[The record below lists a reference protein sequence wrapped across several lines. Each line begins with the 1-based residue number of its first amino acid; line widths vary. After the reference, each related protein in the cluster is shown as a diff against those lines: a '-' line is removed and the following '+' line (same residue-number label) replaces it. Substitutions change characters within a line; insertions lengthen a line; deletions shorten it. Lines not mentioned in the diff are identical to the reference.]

1 MIRNCILY
9 VFILFPVLIFSQK
22 ENFADK
28 KDKLLPGSTTSVSFT
43 IDNPDSGIKMYDL
56 QVISASPFIIPVI
69 TAGSTEIRSSG
80 KNVYIVPL
88 KVAAETPQGI
98 YSITLKGTEKN
109 TGEKFVKHNEFTVSG
124 KRQIMLTVLSAPEF
138 VKAGEI
144 ISVAFLLKNNGNLT
158 ENLILESKN
167 AVIDQASA
175 LVLPAGEEKIIRVM
189 KNTSPDLQKNE
200 LQNVNLSVHD
210 AGNPQESQ
218 SAYSSINVIAVNP
231 LEEDVFH
238 RLPASASVSFIGM
251 QNRGEYHDG
260 FQGEIYGKG
269 SLDKDHKN
277 LLEFRAV
284 TKNPIEFN
292 SFTPYEEYFI
302 NYKRDNFFLHLG
314 DKNYSSSFLTEY
326 ARYGRGA
333 EIRVDVEKFSF
344 GGFYNHPRFFRD
356 IKDEFNVY
364 SKYKMAKESEIT
376 AGYLYKIPRLEHAGL
391 SFSTFRLDSDAHLP
405 YMTGKFKLTKN
416 IEVSGEASYS
426 KTAKTVGNAL
436 MLQTVFNFNK
446 INGNLMYMRTSPEYA
461 GYFNNTS
468 TFNGNF
474 QYPIFKK
481 VNIMAN
487 YVQDAK
493 NFQRDTLFL
502 AAPYRK
508 YLQYGIQYRYSKNGS
523 LMLYNGFQRYEDR
536 LMPKEFDYKEKFF
549 RLSLDHQLGI
559 FQINL
564 QGQFGKTDNYLLGFS
579 GNSGFYTAM
588 VSFEK
593 FRTSFNIFGSY
604 AVTSRYEMPNQ
615 KQVYYGARILSRFS
629 DKTSFSL
636 FYQNNYMP
644 EEYYADRNLFELLF
658 HQQVFP
664 GHEFDLSGRYALQRG
679 ELGNKD
685 FIFSFRYTLR
695 LNIPTQKKAEYTS
708 LYGNISNLGVK
719 KVEGIRLML
728 GSHLSVT
735 DRYGNFVFK
744 NIVPGDY
751 TLEIDRSTTSIT
763 DIANV
768 TIPAAMHLTD
778 QENVF
783 NFGLTEAATIHG
795 RIEYSESGQASF
807 TQAPAAKEKKKKE
820 KIIVETS
827 NGEHT
832 YRKMAA
838 LGENFDFTYLRP
850 GEWKVKIYRNGLDK
864 KYKIPVEH
872 FDLRLQPGEIK
883 TIIFNIIKQQTE
895 VRYQQESIRVSYNET
910 RKQK

>member
-1 MIRNCILY
+1 MVRNGILY
-9 VFILFPVLIFSQK
+9 LFILFPVLIFSQK
-22 ENFADK
+22 EVFADN
-28 KDKLLPGSTTSVSFT
+28 KDNLRPGTTTSISF
-43 IDNPDSGIKMYDL
+43 ILENPDSGIKIYDL
-56 QVISASPFIIPVI
+56 QISSSSPLIIPVI
-69 TAGSTEIRSSG
+69 KAGSVEIPGSG

-88 KVAAETPQGI
+88 KVAAETPQGY
-98 YSITLKGTEKN
+98 YSVSLKGREKN
-109 TGEKFVKHNEFTVSG
+109 TGERLEKHTEFTVSG
-124 KRQIMLTVLSAPEF
+124 RRQITVTTLNAPEF

-144 ISVAFLLKNNGNLT
+144 ITVAFLLKNNGNVT
-158 ENLILESKN
+158 ENLMLESKN
-167 AVIDQASA
+167 AVIDQAAA
-175 LVLPAGEEKIIRVM
+175 LVLPAGEEKIIKVM

-200 LQNVNLSVHD
+200 FQNINLSVYD
-210 AGNPQESQ
+210 GGNPKESQ

-231 LEEDVFH
+231 VEEDLFH
-238 RLPASASVSFIGM
+238 RLPVAASVSFIGM
-251 QNRGEYHDG
+251 QNRGEYQNG

-269 SLDKDHKN
+269 SLDKDQKN
-277 LLEFRAV
+277 LVEFRAV

-292 SFTPYEEYFI
+292 SFTPYEEYFV
-302 NYKRDNFFLHLG
+302 NYKRNNLLVHLG

-326 ARYGRGA
+326 ARYGRGV
-333 EIRVDVEKFSF
+333 EIRVDAKKFSF

-356 IKDEFNVY
+356 IKDEFNGY
-364 SKYKMAKESEIT
+364 SKYKIAKESEIT
-376 AGYLYKIPRLEHAGL
+376 AGYLYKIPGPENEGL
-391 SFSTFRLDSDAHLP
+391 HLPNFRPDSDTHLP
-405 YMTGKFKLTKN
+405 YVTGKFKLNKN

-426 KTAKTVGNAL
+426 QTAKTYGNAL
-436 MLQTVFNFNK
+436 MLQTIFSFNK
-446 INGNLMYMRTSPEYA
+446 INSNLMYMRTSPEYA

-474 QYPIFKK
+474 HYQIFNK

-487 YVQDAK
+487 YVHDAK

-508 YLQYGIQYRYSKNGS
+508 YLQYGIQYRYAKHGS

-536 LMPKEFDYKEKFF
+536 LMPKEFDYEEKFF
-549 RLSLDHQLGI
+549 RFSLDQQLGI

-564 QGQFGKTDNYLLGFS
+564 QGQFGKTDNHLLGFS
-579 GNSGFYTAM
+579 GNSGFYTAT

-593 FRTSFNIFGSY
+593 FRTSFNLYGSY
-604 AVTSRYEMPNQ
+604 AVTSRYQLPNQ

-644 EEYYADRNLFELLF
+644 EDYFADRNLFELLF
-658 HQQVFP
+658 HQQIVP

-685 FIFSFRYTLR
+685 FIFSLRYTLR
-695 LNIPTQKKAEYTS
+695 LNIPIQKKAEYTS

-735 DRYGNFVFK
+735 DRHGNFVFK

-751 TLEIDRSTTSIT
+751 LLEIDRSTTYIN
-763 DIANV
+763 DIANI
-768 TIPAAMHLTD
+768 TLPAALHLD
-778 QENVF
+778 GKENIF

-795 RIEYSESGQASF
+795 QIEYSETGPASF
-807 TQAPAAKEKKKKE
+807 VRVAAAKDKKKKE
-820 KIIVETS
+820 NLIVEAS
-827 NGEHT
+827 DGELT
-832 YRKMAA
+832 YRKMVA
-838 LGENFDFTYLRP
+838 LGAYFDFTYLRP
-850 GEWKVKIYRNGLDK
+850 GEWRLKVYRNGLDK
-864 KYKIPVEH
+864 KYKIPIEH
-872 FDLRLQPGEIK
+872 YDFRLQPAEAK
-883 TIIFNIIKQQTE
+883 KIIFNVVKQQTE
-895 VRYQQESIRVSYNET
+895 VRYQQESIRVSYNES